1 MGTDLNE
8 KIGKLQMENKTLGN
22 DKQK

>member
-22 DKQK
+22 DTKK